1 MISNNPPTINS
12 INNINSGENTQ
23 MNQIRKYW
31 CHLCKK
37 EFSHKYEND
46 DIKCPYCLKTFC
58 ELIENEDISNASHPS
73 HFEAFNINN
82 LNNQNNLNN
91 SQNINGENNIN
102 ITNNLNHFNRRAEL
116 FRRRANHIAEI
127 LSNYFFIQN
136 QDDNID
142 NIINHIMLHDTN
154 KYGNPP
160 ASKKAVES
168 LKKYKINEEKI
179 KEFGF
184 ENSCAVCKDEFNI
197 GEECLSMPCNHY
209 FHGDCL
215 IPWLKERNSCPVC
228 RYELP
233 TDDADFEN
241 MKKIKIKNENNNNSD
256 NNRINKINEIKIND
270 SRINKERIRCSEKN
284 VPIISRS

>member
-1 MISNNPPTINS
+1 MISNNPPLFPPLNNI
-12 INNINSGENTQ
+12 INNQNLQ
-23 MNQIRKYW
+23 MSPMKKYW

-37 EFSHKYEND
+37 EFSHIYQND
-46 DIKCPYCLKTFC
+46 DIKCPFCGKTFC
-58 ELIENEDISNASHPS
+58 EIIENEDTSNASHPI
-73 HFEAFNINN
+73 HFEAFNLNN
-82 LNNQNNLNN
+82 INNQNNINN
-91 SQNINGENNIN
+91 SQNRNGEDNL
-102 ITNNLNHFNRRAEL
+102 NNLNHFNRRADN
-116 FRRRANHIAEI
+116 FRRRANHIVEFLA
-127 LSNYFFIQN
+127 NYFFVQN
-136 QDDNID
+136 NNYDID

-160 ASKKAVES
+160 AAQKAIEG

-228 RYELP
+228 RFELP
-233 TDDADFEN
+233 TDDEDFEN
-241 MKKIKIKNENNNNSD
+241 MKKIKLKNENNRNNENNNNNGINNNENRMD
-256 NNRINKINEIKIND
+256 NGDE
-270 SRINKERIRCSEKN
+270 
-284 VPIISRS
+284 